1 MVALSPMNEIK
12 PDKQPSKQQPKQLR
26 KDTLETRRQIV
37 DAAEALF
44 AEHGVDNVTLL
55 DIARAAEQKNR
66 NAPQYHFGDKA
77 GLVNAVLDKHS
88 DLISLR
94 RKAMLEVLA
103 EESSPSLRD
112 LVKAYVL
119 PLALHIDSTGNSLA
133 YLLINCQ
140 LMTSRSFSVLNAER
154 ASHYPEVRQLMKMI
168 HQVMGT
174 GNRKQQEFKQQLV
187 QTMVFHG
194 LASFYSSGDTKSSK
208 IFIDTLCTSVEAV
221 LKAES

>member
-1 MVALSPMNEIK
+1 MSDTK
-12 PDKQPSKQQPKQLR
+12 PEKQPLRQLR

-55 DIARAAEQKNR
+55 DIASEQKNR

-77 GLVNAVLDKHS
+77 GLINAVLNKHS
-88 DLISLR
+88 DLISVR
-94 RKAMLEVLA
+94 RKAMMDALA
-103 EESSPSLRD
+103 EKESPSLRELAD
-112 LVKAYVL
+112 AYVL
-119 PLALHIDSTGNSLA
+119 PLALHIDSTENSLA

-140 LMTSRSFSVLNAER
+140 LMTSKSFAALTAER
-154 ASHYPEVRQLMKMI
+154 TGHYPEVRQLMKMI
-168 HQVMGT
+168 HRVMGD

-194 LASFYSSGDTKSSK
+194 LAGFYSSGDRKHSK
-208 IFIDTLCTSVEAV
+208 AFIDTLCTSVEAV
-221 LKAES
+221 LKTAS

>member
-1 MVALSPMNEIK
+1 MSDTK
-12 PDKQPSKQQPKQLR
+12 PEKQPLRQLR

-55 DIARAAEQKNR
+55 DIARASEQKNR

-77 GLVNAVLDKHS
+77 GLINAVLNKHS
-88 DLISLR
+88 DLISVR
-94 RKAMLEVLA
+94 RKAMMDALA
-103 EESSPSLRD
+103 EKESPSLRELAD
-112 LVKAYVL
+112 AYVL
-119 PLALHIDSTGNSLA
+119 PLALHIDSTENSLA

-140 LMTSRSFSVLNAER
+140 LMTSKSFAAVTAER
-154 ASHYPEVRQLMKMI
+154 TGHYPEVRQLMKMI
-168 HQVMGT
+168 HRVMGD

-194 LASFYSSGDTKSSK
+194 LAGFYSSGDRKHSK
-208 IFIDTLCTSVEAV
+208 AFIDTLCTSVEAV
-221 LKAES
+221 LKTAS

>member
-1 MVALSPMNEIK
+1 MSDTTPNK
-12 PDKQPSKQQPKQLR
+12 PTR

-55 DIARAAEQKNR
+55 DIARASEQKNR

-77 GLVNAVLDKHS
+77 GLINAVLNKHS
-88 DLISLR
+88 DLISVR
-94 RKAMLEVLA
+94 RKAMIDALTEKD
-103 EESSPSLRD
+103 SPSLRELAD
-112 LVKAYVL
+112 AYVL
-119 PLALHIDSTGNSLA
+119 PLALHIDSTENSLA

-140 LMTSRSFSVLNAER
+140 LMTSQSFAALTAER
-154 ASHYPEVRQLMKMI
+154 TGHYPEVRQLMKMI
-168 HQVMGT
+168 HRVMGT

-194 LASFYSSGDTKSSK
+194 LAGFYASGERKHSK
-208 IFIDTLCTSVEAV
+208 AFIETLCASVEAV
-221 LKAES
+221 LKMDS